1 MLDQMRKLLHLY
13 EKFYFLNRHHHRGG
27 DELQARLEHR
37 EHHGMAMI
45 WLPIWSQIDD
55 HLIHIQQA
63 SIDLNTIYKFAH
75 FRWCFQNIGKKGME
89 IPGDGLKFCMKIF

>member
-63 SIDLNTIYKFAH
+63 SIDLNKIYNSPIFGCVFKILG
-75 FRWCFQNIGKKGME
+75 RKGWKYRE
-89 IPGDGLKFCMKIF
+89 TD